1 MSKTTTQ
8 STDYKCHAF
17 LKVNNIL
24 DFCVVCDNYL
34 YILIQNG
41 IFLTIT
47 LRFKNVFP

>member
-8 STDYKCHAF
+8 STDYKFHAF